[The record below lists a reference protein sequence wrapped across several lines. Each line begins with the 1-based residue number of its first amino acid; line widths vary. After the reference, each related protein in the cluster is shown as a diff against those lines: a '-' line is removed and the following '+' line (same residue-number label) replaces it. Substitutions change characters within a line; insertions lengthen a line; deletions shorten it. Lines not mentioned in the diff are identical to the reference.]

1 MTELNLSASILNADF
16 AALGEEIARA
26 EAAGVDSIHLDVMD
40 GHFVPNLS
48 FGPATVASVRARSGL
63 PFHTHLMIS
72 EPQRYAGAFIRA
84 GGGTIVFHL
93 EADDDPAGVIRAI
106 RDEGGQAG
114 LAINPETPAEAAEPW
129 LDSLDLLLVMTVHP
143 GFGGQ
148 AFLSDQLPKVARLRA
163 LVEARGLAL
172 PIAIDGGVTAETIGP
187 ARDAGGSVLVVGNA
201 LYQHAGDLR
210 PVVDALR
217 AAAEAGTG
225 G

>member
-1 MTELNLSASILNADF
+1 MIELNLSASILNANF
-16 AALGEEIARA
+16 AALGEEIERA
-26 EAAGVDSIHLDVMD
+26 EAAGVNSIHLDVMD

-48 FGPATVASVRARSGL
+48 FGPATVAAVRPRSGL

-72 EPQRYAGAFIRA
+72 EPRRYAGAFIRA

-114 LAINPETPAEAAEPW
+114 LAINPETPAEAAVPW
-129 LDSLDLLLVMTVHP
+129 LDAIDLLLVMTVHP

-163 LVEARGLAL
+163 AAEARGLAL

-187 ARDAGGSVLVVGNA
+187 AREAGGSVLVVGNA

-217 AAAEAGTG
+217 AAAETGTDG
-225 G
+225 